1 MTGDDRGQIQY
12 DFAVGVSILV
22 MTIVVAFT
30 FVPGL
35 FGGVTEGRVQGDQI
49 AADRVAASLVED
61 KLEDPGNPGTLDPDC
76 VRALFDSS
84 NTACGLDGSSVSDNL
99 VVDDRNV
106 LVSVIREGN
115 VVCWDSSS
123 GSFTSSSGCSPKLA
137 SAGEPGGS
145 STVSTASRPVS
156 IDGYRA
162 TVRVRVW

>member
-49 AADRVAASLVED
+49 AADRVAASLAED
-61 KLEDPGNPGTLDPDC
+61 KLEDPGDPGTLDPDC

-99 VVDDRNV
+99 AVDDRNV
-106 LVSVIREGN
+106 LVSVRQGGS
-115 VVCWDSSS
+115 VVCWDGS
-123 GSFTSSSGCSPKLA
+123 GFTSAPCPDELA

-156 IDGYRA
+156 VDGHPA
-162 TVRVRVW
+162 AIFVRVW